1 MSDYSVVVRSLKG
14 DGIFSG
20 IFFGEYQIS
29 FIKTYT
35 EEQFAA
41 KRARYEKL
49 KELNSPECVLKVS
62 WNEEKDQ
69 PYDLGEKIILDVR
82 VIKNGPTWM
91 VSYHGLSVDDTFLT
105 LTFNAGQ
112 AGRYITLTRS
122 QIDGGEQIYSSGCH
136 DSPIKSANEKTLEE
150 IIKELRDEW
159 IPDPIWFILTKFCAL
174 FPWSYS

>member
-14 DGIFSG
+14 DGLFSG

-49 KELNSPECVLKVS
+49 KELKSPECILKVS
-62 WNEEKDQ
+62 WDEEKDQ
-69 PYDLGEKIILDVR
+69 PHDLGEKIILDVR

-91 VSYHGLSVDDTFLT
+91 FSYGDTFST

-112 AGRYITLTRS
+112 GGKYITLTRS
-122 QIDGGEQIYSSGCH
+122 EVDGGEEIYSSGCH
-136 DSPIKSANEKTLEE
+136 ESPIKSANEKTLEE

-159 IPDPIWFILTKFCAL
+159 IPDPVWFILTKFCAL
-174 FPWSYS
+174 FPWIHS